1 MSLSD
6 RVCHVPH
13 PHPPVETLKS
23 YIRGI
28 LPFSDGELAMLEE
41 MCTCTPVGKGE
52 VLLKEGETANRMYF
66 VEKGLLFGRVNRDGR
81 DVVNWF
87 ADEGDFVTS
96 MYSFISRRPAHESIE
111 ALEECI
117 LQVISYDDLQTLY
130 RRSPSFERLGRLLT
144 ETDYIHLEER
154 ALILQS
160 SSAAERYRL
169 FLEREP
175 ELYHRISL
183 GLLSSYLGVS
193 QETLSRIRAKR

>member
-1 MSLSD
+1 M
-6 RVCHVPH
+6 
-13 PHPPVETLKS
+13 ETLKS

-28 LPFSDGELAMLEE
+28 IPFPDGDLDLLEE
-41 MCTCTPVGKGE
+41 MCICIPVGKGE
-52 VLLKEGETANRMYF
+52 VLLSEGETANRMYF
-66 VEKGLLFGRVNRDGR
+66 IEKGLLYGRGNREGR
-81 DVVNWF
+81 DIVNWF

-111 ALEECI
+111 SLEDGI
-117 LQVISYDDLQTLY
+117 LHAIGYDELQILY
-130 RRSPSFERLGRLLT
+130 RRSPTFERLGRLLT
-144 ETDYIHLEER
+144 EKDYIQLEER
-154 ALILQS
+154 ALILQT

-169 FLEREP
+169 FLEKEP